1 MLHEGPCS
9 VTPSSRARSRTLF
22 RGLLCMHAHGKP
34 FLTPAAVACRRCLN
48 VLRAGLIASR
58 VDLCGELFPGVIAAP
73 LVVGTIG
80 GSGGRFSIDAVL
92 AGFDALD
99 GACGCCPIEQKI
111 YY

>member
-1 MLHEGPCS
+1 
-9 VTPSSRARSRTLF
+9 
-22 RGLLCMHAHGKP
+22 MHAC
-34 FLTPAAVACRRCLN
+34 AWEAVPYACCCRLQACLN